1 MRRTLPC
8 IALGLGLFLMPLSSA
23 FAQAQAAPQTPITHL
38 ELRLSA
44 IEEQMR
50 GLTGKVEQ
58 VDYMLRRMDQI
69 LQRMQEDYE
78 LRFSDLEKNKRQH
91 MSVPAKAPAAA
102 PQQAQAAQQPA
113 APTEPVTGTLG
124 SVKVRGNQITG
135 GSVAP
140 NAPALPDTPE
150 DYGLTAQEQYDRAFG
165 LLRQADY
172 DAAEVAFKKFFD
184 KNAKHKLVSNA
195 KYWYAET
202 FYVRGKYG
210 DAAVSFAEAYSHSI
224 KGPKAPDSL
233 LKLSMSLRALGKK
246 KDACGALTALKMKH
260 PRAAKS
266 IRKRAA
272 QERRKL
278 KCK

>member
-1 MRRTLPC
+1 MLNLRKTLPF
-8 IALGLGLFLMPLSSA
+8 IALGLGLLTAPA
-23 FAQAQAAPQTPITHL
+23 FALAQPPAVQQNYAATQL
-38 ELRLSA
+38 EMRLSA
-44 IEEQMR
+44 VEEQMR

-58 VDYMLRRMDQI
+58 VDYMLRRIDQV
-69 LQRMQEDYE
+69 LQRMQEDSE
-78 LRFSDLEKNKRQH
+78 LRFSELEKGTRQQV
-91 MSVPAKAPAAA
+91 SVPAKSP
-102 PQQAQAAQQPA
+102 PLVQQQQA
-113 APTEPVTGTLG
+113 PVTGTLG
-124 SVKVRGNQITG
+124 SVSVRGNQVTG

-140 NAPALPDTPE
+140 KAPALPDTPA

-172 DAAEVAFKKFFD
+172 DSAEVAFNNFFE

-210 DAAVSFAEAYSHSI
+210 KAAVAFAEAYQHAT

-233 LKLSMSLRALGKK
+233 LKLAMALGALDKK

-260 PRAAKS
+260 PKAAKS

-272 QERRKL
+272 QERRRL
-278 KCK
+278 RCK